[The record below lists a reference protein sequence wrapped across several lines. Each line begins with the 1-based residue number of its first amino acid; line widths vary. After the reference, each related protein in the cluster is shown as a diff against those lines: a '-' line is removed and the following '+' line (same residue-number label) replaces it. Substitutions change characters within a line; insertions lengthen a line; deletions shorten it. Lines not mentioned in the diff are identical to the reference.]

1 MVNWAIRIAGDAG
14 VSSLLDH
21 DEDRWL
27 EITASKS
34 TSTYQSFLLHARTV
48 VETLRDGSG
57 WDVEYPRDIWRL
69 HTLPGLVP
77 NPGKIAGARNHLRF
91 DRIAQPW
98 LRDLAKR
105 WCRLRLTAGSPSAPL
120 LTDMNVLIRFSRF
133 LDQRI
138 PTVDALAGIDRPL
151 LERYLAW
158 IADELD
164 SQTMKEDAVTCIN
177 TFFRAIRQHGWDPT
191 LPTTAVFFTGDSP
204 RRPPRESR
212 RLSEHVMAQVEAPAN
227 LDRWPH
233 PQ

>member
-1 MVNWAIRIAGDAG
+1 MVR
-14 VSSLLDH
+14 
-21 DEDRWL
+21 
-27 EITASKS
+27 
-34 TSTYQSFLLHARTV
+34 
-48 VETLRDGSG
+48 
-57 WDVEYPRDIWRL
+57 P
-69 HTLPGLVP
+69 
-77 NPGKIAGARNHLRF
+77 RF

-105 WCRLRLTAGSPSAPL
+105 WCRLRLTSGLAVGTV

-133 LDQRI
+133 LEQSI
-138 PTVDALAGIDRPL
+138 PTVDALARIDRLL

-177 TFFRAIRQHGWDPT
+177 TFFRAGYSATRLGSHAADDRSVLHPA
-191 LPTTAVFFTGDSP
+191 TAPADHRGNP
-204 RRPPRESR
+204 G

-233 PQ
+233 PQYRLLTLILVRCGFAPPTPAPSTSIA